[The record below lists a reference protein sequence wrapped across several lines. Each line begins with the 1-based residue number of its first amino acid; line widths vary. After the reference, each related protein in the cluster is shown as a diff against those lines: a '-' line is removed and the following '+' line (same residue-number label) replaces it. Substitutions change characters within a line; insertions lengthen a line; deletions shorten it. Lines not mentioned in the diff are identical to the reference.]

1 MRTPGSW
8 ELLEAEISE
17 IFESIQGE
25 GILVGVRQLF
35 IRFRRCNL
43 SCSYCDTTTTPD
55 CHDRVNN
62 AVLRNPVSAEYVLG
76 VIEGMTKIHSVSLTG
91 GEPLLY
97 ADFIKQLKSPVPLYL
112 ESNMTLPDAARKVR
126 NNVGFVA
133 GDFKLSSAVKDW
145 EGIREKTIETF
156 KVLRNTRKRLTF
168 AKIVVPEKFSS
179 DEVLWI
185 SEQIGNYVCSIVLQ
199 PVFGAKNLKELME
212 LQKRIEHDVRI
223 IPQVH
228 KYLGVM

>member
-1 MRTPGSW
+1 M
-8 ELLEAEISE
+8 EAEISE

-35 IRFRRCNL
+35 IRFQRCNL
-43 SCSYCDTTTTPD
+43 SCSYCDTKTSLE
-55 CHDRVNN
+55 CHDYISNR
-62 AVLRNPVSAEYVLG
+62 VLRNPVTAKYVSK
-76 VIEGMTKIHSVSLTG
+76 VIENTCAPGYRKVHSVSLTG

-97 ADFIKQLKSPVPLYL
+97 ADFIKQLESPVPLYL
-112 ESNMTLPDAARKVR
+112 ESNMTLPDEARKVKR
-126 NNVGFVA
+126 RLRYVA
-133 GDFKLSSAVKDW
+133 GDFKLSAVVSNW
-145 EGIREKTIETF
+145 EEIKEDTIQTF
-156 KVLRNTRKRLTF
+156 KILKNTRKRMTF
-168 AKIVVPEKFSS
+168 AKIVVPNKFSF
-179 DEVLWI
+179 DEILWI

-212 LQKRIEHDVRI
+212 LQKRIEQDARI

>member
-1 MRTPGSW
+1 M
-8 ELLEAEISE
+8 EAEISE

-43 SCSYCDTTTTPD
+43 SCSYCDTKTSLECFD
-55 CHDRVNN
+55 QINN
-62 AVLRNPVSAEYVLG
+62 RILKNPISKEYVQRL
-76 VIEGMTKIHSVSLTG
+76 IERSTVHSVSLTG

-97 ADFIKQLKSPVPLYL
+97 ADFIRQLKSPVPLYL
-112 ESNMTLPDAARKVR
+112 ESNMTLPDAARKVKR
-126 NNVGFVA
+126 CVHYVA
-133 GDFKLSSAVKDW
+133 GDFKLSAAINNWGEIK
-145 EGIREKTIETF
+145 EKTIETF
-156 KVLRNTRKRLTF
+156 KVLKNTRKRMTF
-168 AKIVVPEKFSS
+168 AKIVVPEKFSF

-185 SEQIGNYVCSIVLQ
+185 SEQIGDYVCSIVLQ

-212 LQKRIEHDVRI
+212 LQKRIEHDVRVV
-223 IPQVH
+223 PQVH